1 MQYNFIVSW
10 KNESVK
16 SSQSNRSIWIRK
28 QAEFNMYVILSH
40 WDYPSTAKLVRGDE
54 YDDVV
59 INVVV
64 EDDDDDVNFPS
75 SINEIF

>member
-1 MQYNFIVSW
+1 M
-10 KNESVK
+10 
-16 SSQSNRSIWIRK
+16 
-28 QAEFNMYVILSH
+28 
-40 WDYPSTAKLVRGDE
+40 RGDE